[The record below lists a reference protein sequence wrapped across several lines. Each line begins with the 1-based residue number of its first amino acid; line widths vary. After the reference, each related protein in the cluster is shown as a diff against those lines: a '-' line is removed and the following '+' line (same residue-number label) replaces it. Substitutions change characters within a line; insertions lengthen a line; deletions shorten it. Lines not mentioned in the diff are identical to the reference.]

1 MIKSYEA
8 YVFLL
13 CAIVF
18 VAFTA
23 LFSVLIYN
31 IVKLTVRLIR
41 AGVEDERI
49 LKEALH
55 KKPKNK
61 IKERLSKITSFILFV
76 IIITFFIFSL
86 LIQVTQDFQFS
97 SVLPKVVKSAS
108 MSYKNEKNSYLIEN
122 NLNDQFN
129 TFDLIFTQELP
140 NEFDLKLY
148 DIVIYEYK
156 DMLVIHRIV
165 KIEEPN
171 SKHPNSRLFIFQGD
185 AVRYPD
191 ANPVTY
197 DQMKA
202 IYRGDRVPYVGSF
215 VFFMQSPA
223 GWLCIMLILSS
234 LIATPIVE
242 KKIQKE
248 TQNRL
253 AKINNQNQ

>member
-13 CAIVF
+13 CVIVF
-18 VAFTA
+18 IAFTM
-23 LFSVLIYN
+23 LFSILIYN
-31 IVKLTVRLIR
+31 IINLTVRLIR
-41 AGVEDERI
+41 SGVEDERI
-49 LKEALH
+49 LKEALY

-61 IKERLSKITSFILFV
+61 FKEKLSKIISFVLFV
-76 IIITFFIFSL
+76 IVIISFIFSL
-86 LIQVTQDFQFS
+86 SIQITQDLQFS

-108 MSYKNEKNSYLIEN
+108 MSYKNEKNNYLTEN

-129 TFDLIFTQELP
+129 TFDLIFTHKLP
-140 NEFDLKLY
+140 SEFDLKLY
-148 DIVIYEYK
+148 DIVIYEFEG
-156 DMLVIHRIV
+156 MLVIHRIV

-171 SKHPNSRLFIFQGD
+171 SNHPNSRLFTFQGD

-191 ANPVTY
+191 ANSVSY
-197 DQMKA
+197 DQMRA
-202 IYRGDRVPYVGSF
+202 IYKGDRIPYVGSF

-223 GWLCIMLILSS
+223 GWLCVLLILFS
-234 LIATPIVE
+234 LIVSPIVE

-253 AKINNQNQ
+253 KKIRNEN